1 MQLRFHGAVGGEV
14 TGSCYHITVGNRQL
28 LVDCGLIQG
37 RPQDELRNREPFP
50 FDIASIDA
58 VILTHAHLD
67 HSGRLP
73 LLVRNGYQGPIY
85 AHEATRDL
93 CRIMLRDAAFISE
106 KEAEWEN
113 RKRERKGLKEVSP
126 LYTLRDA
133 EATMA
138 QFRPLAYNRREE
150 LLPGVGLQ
158 LQDAGHILG
167 ASILEL
173 WLQEGELR
181 RKVIFSGDLGH
192 SGAPVMRDPARIE
205 EADLVVMESTY
216 GDRLHRGWQETWQEL
231 TGIIED
237 ATAHGGNILIPSFAV
252 GRTQDL
258 LYAFARHFDEWQLQ
272 RWSIFLDSPLAIE
285 ATEVYRH
292 HVDLL
297 DVETRHL
304 FSNSK
309 PFSLPN
315 LHISRRAEES
325 MAINQIRSGA
335 IVIAGSGMCDGGRIK
350 HHFKH
355 NIWRRNTHIII
366 VGFQVQGT
374 LGRAL
379 VDGARHIRLWGETVK
394 VAAKIHTLGGFS
406 AHADHEGL
414 LSWYGAIKG
423 RPPVILTHG
432 EDNARH
438 HMQTSLRQRLHAE
451 VFMPVGTDRFDLQN
465 LNMTKTAH

>member
-1 MQLRFHGAVGGEV
+1 MQLQFHGAAGGEV
-14 TGSCYHITVGNRQL
+14 TGSCYQITVGDRQL

-37 RPQDELRNREPFP
+37 RAQDEARNRQPFP

-67 HSGRLP
+67 HAGRLP
-73 LLVRNGYQGPIY
+73 LLIKGGYRGPIY

-113 RKRERKGLKEVSP
+113 RKRERKGLKAVTP
-126 LYTLRDA
+126 LYTMQDA
-133 EATMA
+133 EAALA
-138 QFRPLAYNRREE
+138 QFHPLAYGRREE
-150 LLPGVGLQ
+150 LLPGVTLQ

-173 WLQEGELR
+173 WLREGELQ

-192 SGAPVMRDPARIE
+192 SGAPVMRDPAHIE

-216 GDRLHRGWQETWQEL
+216 GDRLHRGWKETWDEL
-231 TGIIED
+231 TEIIED
-237 ATAHGGNILIPSFAV
+237 ASTHSGNILIPSFAV

-258 LYAFARHFDEWQLQ
+258 LYGFARHFDEWHLQ

-285 ATEVYRH
+285 ATDIYRRH
-292 HVDLL
+292 LQLFDA
-297 DVETRHL
+297 ETRDL
-304 FSNSK
+304 FSSSK

-325 MAINQIRSGA
+325 MAINHIRSGA

-355 NIWRRNTHIII
+355 NIWRRNCHVII

-394 VAAKIHTLGGFS
+394 VEAKIHTLGGFS
-406 AHADHEGL
+406 AHADHEEL
-414 LSWYGAIKG
+414 LSWYGGITK

-438 HMQTSLRQRLHAE
+438 QLETSLRQRLQAP
-451 VFMPVGTDRFDLQN
+451 VFMPNRSDRFDLKK
-465 LNMTKTAH
+465 LGMVRHGH